1 MLVRMKRTGL
11 HSDIDYKLERLK
23 YERIVLWQVDKGH
36 IFFVATPDY
45 ELCIELYEWWS
56 EIWTLENGSFPHSS
70 HNFGLD
76 VVHHF
81 PIEIRTNEFAELIN
95 VGRLQ
100 AQSWCLKHGHKWC
113 NANVAGFDF
122 HGPPVAFTFSSANTT
137 CSAKYLGSP
146 APIQSSLHY

>member
-1 MLVRMKRTGL
+1 M
-11 HSDIDYKLERLK
+11 
-23 YERIVLWQVDKGH
+23 
-36 IFFVATPDY
+36 ATTDY

-70 HNFGLD
+70 HNFWLD
-76 VVHHF
+76 GVHHF

-122 HGPPVAFTFSSANTT
+122 HGQPATFTFSSANTCMLSQVPWVTSPYAELTTLLTNRSRTSTRTTTPRT
-137 CSAKYLGSP
+137 CTPASP
-146 APIQSSLHY
+146 HVQQP